1 MMLVAEH
8 APRRLRVSENLALSF
23 FWFTSNAQWTA
34 LIIILGPAVIRQ
46 FVGDTQAGLVL
57 SGLTAVGALI
67 ASVVQPLA
75 GAISDRK
82 VGSLGRRRPYMLVG
96 VPATA
101 LLLWYM
107 GAAPSIPLFAAAYFL
122 LQVVANL
129 AAAPYQALI
138 PDLVVADQRGTAS
151 GYMGLMTQ
159 AAVIG
164 GVVIA
169 SAFAIRTAFEV
180 LALLQVLG
188 LLVTV
193 VGVREV
199 PQRTAAAPFRW
210 RAFLQS
216 FWIPPRE
223 HSDWWWVFGT
233 RLMVLL
239 GFGTLE
245 YYLNYYLVYVQH
257 MKNPNGPLESILL
270 LVTIGSLISVLTAGW
285 LSDRL
290 KRRKMMVRWGGL
302 VMGLSALGFVFSHGM
317 TQILV
322 LSGLFGVGYGTYLST
337 DWALAVDVLP
347 KGRDA
352 AKDMGLWSI
361 SQTLSQ
367 TIATLIAGGLL
378 AVLVS
383 SAGLAMSYRV
393 LYLVTFVY
401 FLVGSLLITK
411 VKSVR

>member
-1 MMLVAEH
+1 MLVAEK

-34 LIIILGPAVIRQ
+34 LIIILGPAVIRR

-67 ASVVQPLA
+67 ASVVQPLV

-96 VPATA
+96 VPLTA
-101 LLLWYM
+101 LLLGYM
-107 GAAPSIPLFAAAYFL
+107 GTAPSIVLFAAAYFL
-122 LQVVANL
+122 LQMVANL
-129 AAAPYQALI
+129 ASAPYQALI

-169 SAFAIRTAFEV
+169 STFTIRTAFEV

-188 LLVTV
+188 LVVTV

-233 RLMVLL
+233 RLMVLM

-270 LVTIGSLISVLTAGW
+270 LVTVGSLISVLTAGW

-290 KRRKMMVRWGGL
+290 QRRKMMVRWGGL

-317 TQILV
+317 TQILL
-322 LSGLFGVGYGTYLST
+322 LSFLFGVGYGTYLST

-367 TIATLIAGGLL
+367 TLATLIAGGLL
-378 AVLVS
+378 AVLVA
-383 SAGLAMSYRV
+383 SAGLAASYRV

-401 FLVGSLLITK
+401 FLAGSLLISK

>member
-1 MMLVAEH
+1 MLVAET

-34 LIIILGPAVIRQ
+34 LIIILGPAMIRH
-46 FVGDTQAGLVL
+46 FVGSTQSGLVL
-57 SGLTAVGALI
+57 SGLTAIGALI
-67 ASVVQPLA
+67 ASVVQPLV

-96 VPATA
+96 VPLTA

-107 GAAPSIPLFAAAYFL
+107 GTVPSIGLFALAYFL

-129 AAAPYQALI
+129 ASAPYQALI
-138 PDLVVADQRGTAS
+138 PDLVASEQRGTAS

-164 GVVIA
+164 GVLIGGMF
-169 SAFAIRTAFEV
+169 SIRTSFEV
-180 LALLQVLG
+180 LALLQILG
-188 LLVTV
+188 LMVTV
-193 VGVREV
+193 LGVREV
-199 PQRTAAAPFRW
+199 PAKTRPPFQW

-290 KRRKMMVRWGGL
+290 QRRKIMVTWGGL
-302 VMGLSALGFVFSHGM
+302 LMGLSALGFVFSHGM

-322 LSGLFGVGYGTYLST
+322 LAFVFGVGYGTYLST

-347 KGRDA
+347 ASRDA

-367 TIATLIAGGLL
+367 TVATLIAGGLL

-383 SAGLAMSYRV
+383 GSGLATSYRV

-401 FLVGSLLITK
+401 FVVGSLLVSR

>member
-1 MMLVAEH
+1 MLVAET

-34 LIIILGPAVIRQ
+34 LIIILGPAMIRH
-46 FVGDTQAGLVL
+46 FVGSAQSGLVL

-67 ASVVQPLA
+67 ASVVQPLV

-96 VPATA
+96 VPLTA

-107 GAAPSIPLFAAAYFL
+107 GSVPSIGLFALAYFL

-129 AAAPYQALI
+129 ASAPYQALI
-138 PDLVVADQRGTAS
+138 PDLVAAEQRGTAS

-164 GVVIA
+164 GVLIA
-169 SAFAIRTAFEV
+169 GMFSIRVAFEV

-193 VGVREV
+193 LGVREV
-199 PQRTAAAPFRW
+199 PAKTRPPLRW

-270 LVTIGSLISVLTAGW
+270 LVTVGSLISVLTAGW

-290 KRRKMMVRWGGL
+290 QRRKIMVTWGGL
-302 VMGLSALGFVFSHGM
+302 LMGLSALGFVFSNGM
-317 TQILV
+317 TEILV
-322 LSGLFGVGYGTYLST
+322 LAFVFGVGYGTYLST

-347 KGRDA
+347 ASRDA

-367 TIATLIAGGLL
+367 TVATLIAGGLL
-378 AVLVS
+378 ALLVAGS
-383 SAGLAMSYRV
+383 GLATAYRV

-401 FLVGSLLITK
+401 FLVGSLLVAR